1 MRAVTT
7 RARAWRVAAAPAAES
22 ISFMISPPCTL
33 PYGLASEGS
42 IIRDITVFELAT
54 VFASSG
60 TRAILSLA
68 SPRDRSLSRG
78 ASRRPRGLTASRRRS
93 RSARPAPAERSRPPC
108 RARAAV
114 ELTGSARRGGH
125 RPRACGPRGCAD
137 RQGRLVG
144 SAPGWIRDHLLR
156 TGQSAERPHRA
167 RASALEPASIGCD
180 DPGRGLGPGL
190 LGTRRGPSL
199 CAYLAWLSPATL

>member
-1 MRAVTT
+1 ADTDLHAGPSDVVDRGSSRHEVADVDRRGERKLVDARRTT

-78 ASRRPRGLTASRRRS
+78 ASRRPRGLTASCRR
-93 RSARPAPAERSRPPC
+93 
-108 RARAAV
+108 
-114 ELTGSARRGGH
+114 
-125 RPRACGPRGCAD
+125 
-137 RQGRLVG
+137 
-144 SAPGWIRDHLLR
+144 
-156 TGQSAERPHRA
+156 
-167 RASALEPASIGCD
+167 
-180 DPGRGLGPGL
+180 
-190 LGTRRGPSL
+190 
-199 CAYLAWLSPATL
+199 